1 MAMAKAADSE
11 STVVDLGEQ
20 DVTVSITIQWA
31 LL

>member
-1 MAMAKAADSE
+1 MAMEKASDSAM
-11 STVVDLGEQ
+11 TVVDLGQQ